1 MTKVEKNLKG
11 ISINM
16 KDLNYLISNLI
27 GATEILEIAYL
38 KNDKKSFMQAL
49 KRIEE
54 LRNELKK
61 HERYTRED
69 GTYYEFEYGSYFNL
83 TKVKINGVDFKI
95 TEVKTRYSKYQEYLE
110 AYYSSLISE
119 EEYMLSKVKEL
130 YPSINESE
138 YQNYYE
144 VVKNQYYFDYLDI
157 YYQYYDEYLEH
168 LTFFDNSNF
177 HIWLYQE

>member
-1 MTKVEKNLKG
+1 MCIDCFHRNNERCIFYYQINSRKV
-11 ISINM
+11 
-16 KDLNYLISNLI
+16 Y
-27 GATEILEIAYL
+27 
-38 KNDKKSFMQAL
+38 
-49 KRIEE
+49 
-54 LRNELKK
+54 
-61 HERYTRED
+61 
-69 GTYYEFEYGSYFNL
+69 
-83 TKVKINGVDFKI
+83 FKI

-177 HIWLYQE
+177 HIWLYQEKDIDLA